1 MPTRKVTGAAHKD
14 TVKSAK
20 ALEDGL
26 AVVKR
31 PLTALKLDKDG
42 EIAGYYNKDSDTLL
56 YGALK
61 ARLTEYGGNAA
72 KAFAEPFIKPKSDG
86 SPGPVVNKV
95 KLTEKVTHQC
105 AFIRARAL
113 QNMIQWCV

>member
-1 MPTRKVTGAAHKD
+1 MDIDAPQVKPLFVSRMPTRKVTGAAHKD
-14 TVKSAK
+14 TVKSPK

-56 YGALK
+56 YKALK

-72 KAFAEPFIKPKSDG
+72 
-86 SPGPVVNKV
+86 
-95 KLTEKVTHQC
+95 
-105 AFIRARAL
+105 
-113 QNMIQWCV
+113 